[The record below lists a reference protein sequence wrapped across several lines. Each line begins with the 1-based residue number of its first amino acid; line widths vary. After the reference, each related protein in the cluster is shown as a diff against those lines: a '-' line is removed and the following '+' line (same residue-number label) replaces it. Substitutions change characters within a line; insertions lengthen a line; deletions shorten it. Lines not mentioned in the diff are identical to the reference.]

1 MPDSLER
8 VCLSGDYQAF
18 VRQQLDAPYTLY
30 DRLRKVD
37 PIHWCKPMH
46 CWLLTRYSDVF
57 SLLKDS
63 RLSTNRGGLY
73 LDPLTPE
80 NRLLAGPLV
89 NHINT
94 WMLAMDEPRHTRCRR
109 LVSLAFTPRMITGLR
124 PMIERVVGEL
134 LDHLVKQ
141 RQVEFMREF
150 AEKLPAYVISD
161 MLGISRKD
169 RDNFQEWAVAVTRFS
184 AAAGADLN
192 DFVAPA
198 STGLENLMELFNP
211 LISERRLQPKN
222 DLISS
227 MLLVEEDGDHLSRE
241 ELFAMC
247 IFLFIAGQDTTMALL
262 GSGIW
267 LLSQHPEQLAK
278 LRAHPESLVES
289 AVEEFIRCESPV
301 PRGVRRAREAFQID
315 GRTIEQDQTVILLI
329 GAANH
334 DPDQF
339 PDPYLF
345 NIERTP
351 NQHVGFG
358 RGPHFCIG
366 APLARLEAQIAL
378 REIVRRVTK
387 LQPLTDQPPWTT
399 NMGLRSLVNLPL
411 EIGVT

>member
-227 MLLVEEDGDHLSRE
+227 MLLVEEDGDHLSRAPCA
-241 ELFAMC
+241 F
-247 IFLFIAGQDTTMALL
+247 FY
-262 GSGIW
+262 
-267 LLSQHPEQLAK
+267 
-278 LRAHPESLVES
+278 SL
-289 AVEEFIRCESPV
+289 P
-301 PRGVRRAREAFQID
+301 
-315 GRTIEQDQTVILLI
+315 GRTRPWPSWAAVSGYSVNTPSSLPNCELIPKALSNRQSRSSFAASHRCHAVFVGPGKRSRSTVEQS
-329 GAANH
+329 N
-334 DPDQF
+334 
-339 PDPYLF
+339 
-345 NIERTP
+345 RTRP
-351 NQHVGFG
+351 SS
-358 RGPHFCIG
+358 C
-366 APLARLEAQIAL
+366 
-378 REIVRRVTK
+378 
-387 LQPLTDQPPWTT
+387 
-399 NMGLRSLVNLPL
+399 
-411 EIGVT
+411 